1 MSDGLLHVEKWFILR
16 ESLEKAPVNGW
27 LDGLRHFNKSI
38 HFQMNCIQ
46 SYREIK
52 FDGHSQTCITLWK
65 KILRPRKKW
74 NMNKFYFPKI
84 ERPGFEGVDALR
96 HFTKMMLFLEML
108 SITVRKRCFSKYHI
122 CPKNVKKCPRDAKTA
137 LGISGVGEG

>member
-1 MSDGLLHVEKWFILR
+1 MVILKLVLLCER
-16 ESLEKAPVNGW
+16 NSSALEKMEYE
-27 LDGLRHFNKSI
+27 HFP
-38 HFQMNCIQ
+38 
-46 SYREIK
+46 E
-52 FDGHSQTCITLWK
+52 
-65 KILRPRKKW
+65 
-74 NMNKFYFPKI
+74 I

-122 CPKNVKKCPRDAKTA
+122 SPKKNLKKCPRDAKTA